1 MPAGASGSPARAE
14 VTHLQGVMTARHPY
28 KMMLAHHRSAL
39 RFTVRTT
46 SGWRR
51 AALPA
56 AAVVLGARMAMATFR
71 IALGR

>member
-1 MPAGASGSPARAE
+1 VGFTGTAE

-51 AALPA
+51 AALPLA
-56 AAVVLGARMAMATFR
+56 AAVLGARLAMATLR
-71 IALGR
+71 IAVGR